1 MKQINSIKT
10 EEEFIQEVSKNKNV
24 IRAIKLYCYS
34 CSSYQLSEVKNCTVT
49 NCPLFPFRNG
59 TNPFRK
65 REVTDE
71 ERQRMRERL
80 KQNKPKHYY
89 ERDC

>member
-10 EEEFIQEVSKNKNV
+10 AEEFNQEVSKNKNV

-59 TNPFRK
+59 KNPFRK
-65 REVTDE
+65 RELSEE
-71 ERQRMRERL
+71 ERTKLSERMKNIKRNNL
-80 KQNKPKHYY
+80 
-89 ERDC
+89 